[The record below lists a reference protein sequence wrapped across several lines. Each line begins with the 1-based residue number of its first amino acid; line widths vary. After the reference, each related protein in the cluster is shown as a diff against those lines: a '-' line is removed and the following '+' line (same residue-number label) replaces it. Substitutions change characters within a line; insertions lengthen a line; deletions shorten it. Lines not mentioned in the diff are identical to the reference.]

1 MDAAQGEAR
10 RRNQLVEP
18 SHLLLAIL
26 RAPDCGAYR
35 LIERKVQS
43 TDELAAKVLTA
54 AVAAPVQREI
64 AANKIPFSKR
74 AKVAIDRSVKDVMSP
89 PRHWNSCDVLIGIV
103 RDGESPAA
111 QILETAGVTENFI
124 DSEIQA
130 NGLAYF
136 FDDDKSVVP
145 EGSDG

>member
-1 MDAAQGEAR
+1 MEAAQDEAR

-26 RAPDCGAYR
+26 RTPDCGAYR

-43 TDELAAKVLTA
+43 TNELAAKASTV
-54 AVAAPVQREI
+54 AVTAPVLPEI
-64 AANKIPFSKR
+64 TAKRTPLSVR
-74 AKVAIDRSVKDVMSP
+74 AKSAIEQSVEDVMSP

-111 QILETAGVTENFI
+111 QMFATAGVTEDFI

-136 FDDDKSVVP
+136 FDDNKSVVP
-145 EGSDG
+145 EDSDG